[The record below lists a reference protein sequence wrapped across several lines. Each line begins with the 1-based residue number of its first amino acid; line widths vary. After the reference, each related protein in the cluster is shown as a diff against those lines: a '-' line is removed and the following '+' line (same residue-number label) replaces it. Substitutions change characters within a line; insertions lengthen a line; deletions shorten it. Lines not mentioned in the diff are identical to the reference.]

1 MILYNITINVSRDI
15 EQDFIGWMKDVHIP
29 EVLET
34 GIFHDHKF
42 FRLLH
47 ESEDGSTN
55 YCIQYFTDSL
65 AQMMEYE
72 RKHAALLRAKTQERY
87 KDKAIAFRTLLETI

>member
-1 MILYNITINVSRDI
+1 MILYNITINVTPDI
-15 EQDFIGWMKDVHIP
+15 EEDFLSWMRSTHIP

-42 FRLLH
+42 LRLLH

-55 YCIQYFTDSL
+55 YCIQYFTHSME
-65 AQMMEYE
+65 QMMEYE
-72 RKHAALLRAKTQERY
+72 KKHAALLRAKTQERY
-87 KDKAIAFRTLLETI
+87 RDKAVAFRTLLETI

>member
-1 MILYNITINVSRDI
+1 MILYNITINVTPDI
-15 EQDFIGWMKDVHIP
+15 EEDFISWMKSTHIP

-55 YCIQYFTDSL
+55 YCIQYFTESIEK
-65 AQMMEYE
+65 MMEYE
-72 RKHAALLRAKTQERY
+72 KQHASLLRSKTQERY
-87 KDKAIAFRTLLETI
+87 RDKAVAFRTLLETI

>member
-1 MILYNITINVSRDI
+1 MILYNITINVTPDI
-15 EQDFIGWMKDVHIP
+15 EEDFISWMKSTHIP

-55 YCIQYFTDSL
+55 YCIQYFTESIDK
-65 AQMMEYE
+65 MMEYE
-72 RKHAALLRAKTQERY
+72 KQHASLLRSKTQERY
-87 KDKAIAFRTLLETI
+87 RDKAVAFRTLLETI

>member
-1 MILYNITINVSRDI
+1 MILYNITINVTQDI
-15 EQDFIGWMKDVHIP
+15 EEDFLSWMKSTHIP

-55 YCIQYFTDSL
+55 YCIQYFTDSME
-65 AQMMEYE
+65 QMMEYE
-72 RKHAALLRAKTQERY
+72 KKHAAILRTKTQERY
-87 KDKAIAFRTLLETI
+87 RDKAVAFRTLLETI

>member
-1 MILYNITINVSRDI
+1 MILYNITINVTPDI
-15 EQDFIGWMKDVHIP
+15 EEDFISWMKAVHIP

-34 GIFHDHKF
+34 GIFNDHKF

-55 YCIQYFTDSL
+55 YCIQYFTESME
-65 AQMMEYE
+65 QMMEYE
-72 RKHAALLRAKTQERY
+72 KKHAAHLRAKTQERY
-87 KDKAIAFRTLLETI
+87 QDKAIAFRTLLETI

>member
-1 MILYNITINVSRDI
+1 MILYNITINVTPDI
-15 EQDFIGWMKDVHIP
+15 EEDFISWMKSIHIP

-47 ESEDGSTN
+47 DSEDGSTN
-55 YCIQYFTDSL
+55 YCIQYFTESIEK
-65 AQMMEYE
+65 MMEYE
-72 RKHAALLRAKTQERY
+72 KRHAVLLRSKTQERY
-87 KDKAIAFRTLLETI
+87 KDKAVAFRTLLETI